1 MKDKKI
7 IIITAFLAVLI
18 CLIITMLLFF
28 AVTPRFLVI
37 LAFTIGVVTGV
48 CITSLILQ
56 LAKTIKSRKLANLKQ
71 AVNL

>member
-7 IIITAFLAVLI
+7 IIVTAFLAVLI

-37 LAFTIGVVTGV
+37 LAFTIGVITGV
-48 CITSLILQ
+48 CITALILY
-56 LAKTIKSRKLANLKQ
+56 LSKTIKSRRF
-71 AVNL
+71 VNEQ